1 MKKKGRE
8 KLFSPRPRKEKKKR
22 RGCSFVVVVASVPLP
37 FPSLLPIFRPRTNT
51 HLCLARRRGNDAELA
66 NPRKQTMKQQKY
78 NNAVYL
84 HLRFRIFLKA
94 TFVGSHTLMTD
105 GQCQPF
111 FSSPPLDPS
120 PQLTSEPTT
129 VRSKLGHSS
138 LPHQSRHHLPPLR
151 IGPGPDSSLFPLS
164 LTGGGGGR
172 AIITFVLPRPFS
184 FPPRPRADAARQIHP
199 QKHFRIA

>member
-111 FSSPPLDPS
+111 FSSPPPSIPHPNSPLNPQQSVRSWATLPS
-120 PQLTSEPTT
+120 PISPDIISLHCELD
-129 VRSKLGHSS
+129 LG
-138 LPHQSRHHLPPLR
+138 QT
-151 IGPGPDSSLFPLS
+151 PLS
-164 LTGGGGGR
+164 FLFLSP
-172 AIITFVLPRPFS
+172 AAA
-184 FPPRPRADAARQIHP
+184 ADAL
-199 QKHFRIA
+199 